1 MRLTFIKGI
10 VAPPRHIVVNKT
22 TINVLATITNFVFV
36 ENSKC
41 KHKAKVS
48 FIKNVIKVKTF
59 FYIFVDLIKT

>member
-22 TINVLATITNFVFV
+22 TINVLATITNLVFV

-41 KHKAKVS
+41 KHKAKAMAPRKPA
-48 FIKNVIKVKTF
+48 I
-59 FYIFVDLIKT
+59 L

>member
-22 TINVLATITNFVFV
+22 TINVLATNTNFFSV

-41 KHKAKVS
+41 KHKAKAMAPRKPEILKHTV
-48 FIKNVIKVKTF
+48 NN
-59 FYIFVDLIKT
+59 

>member
-36 ENSKC
+36 EN
-41 KHKAKVS
+41 
-48 FIKNVIKVKTF
+48 
-59 FYIFVDLIKT
+59 FYKQIFVYSEKKN